1 MCNGIEVYTI
11 YLYSNAKNKSFLQ
24 FMQIIKLI
32 SHVKTSKA
40 ILRLGI
46 VVSVFNLYS
55 RNNNFAN
62 GLIKNSNLRTG
73 CHQL

>member
-1 MCNGIEVYTI
+1 MCNGIEVYI
-11 YLYSNAKNKSFLQ
+11 FCLYSNAKNKSVLQ
-24 FMQIIKLI
+24 FMQIIELI
-32 SHVKTSKA
+32 SQVKMSKA

-46 VVSVFNLYS
+46 VSVFNLYS

-62 GLIKNSNLRTG
+62 GLIKHSNLRTG